1 MKLLV
6 RLAIGLYPSWWR
18 ERYEAELR
26 ALVEES
32 GESWR
37 TALDIAKGAIIM
49 QLTSLH
55 HGARAWLKCVVLGLA
70 VGALAFLVTP
80 LHYVSA
86 MVVEI
91 ESAPGTP
98 VPVPGAGGDAT
109 MQDLPSRAFSDAN
122 MQDLIRRFD
131 LYATPDAGPALDAL
145 RRFRSGVSVT
155 LMPPAG
161 ESQERLAQGFQRAGS
176 MLVAFNY
183 PDPQKAEHVTSEL
196 ARLVVEQNLRNREAQ
211 AGGDPRTSGDR
222 FRIGPRRELPAERSI
237 KPALAVGFSAA
248 LLAAIAVAT
257 RRWVRSSPTT
267 DN

>member
-37 TALDIAKGAIIM
+37 TALDIAKGAIVM

-55 HGARAWLKCVVLGLA
+55 QGARAWLKCAVLGLA

-80 LHYVSA
+80 LQYMSA

-98 VPVPGAGGDAT
+98 APVPGAGG
-109 MQDLPSRAFSDAN
+109 DAN

-145 RRFRSGVSVT
+145 RRFRTGVSVT

-161 ESQERLAQGFQRAGS
+161 ESQEGLAQGFQRAGS

-183 PDPQKAEHVTSEL
+183 PDPQKAERVTSEL

-211 AGGDPRTSGDR
+211 PGGDPRTSGDR
-222 FRIGPRRELPAERSI
+222 FRIRELPAERSI
-237 KPALAVGFSAA
+237 KPALAVGFNAA

-257 RRWVRSSPTT
+257 RRWVRSPPTT